1 MSEQQTAPINQYL
14 QPVVERRKVLFL
26 VWAAVV
32 VLGVAA
38 GLAAP
43 VSYSSTAAILVYP
56 SSGDPTKALETD
68 DADIDMPTELRIATS
83 QAVINLV
90 VDRLAQD
97 GIQAD
102 PQLLADSITAAS
114 TKESTVL
121 DLTFVS
127 TTPQLAATGA
137 NAFAQSYLDFRAE
150 LASSNKLSAES
161 AINARIVLLQERLSA
176 VENQL
181 NAAVGGSRVVLASEK
196 ATIEADLAAQQ
207 IALGALST
215 PTIDA
220 TVIIDDAVPPTA
232 PEGLGFLQI
241 LVGAIAGGLVS
252 GVVAVYVL
260 AAFADGAGAVGAR
273 PGATIEPKSEPPQ
286 QSPRRLQPRPQPQRQ
301 PQPTRQAVGSGA
313 DTAVVEGVG
322 PTSDTGD
329 EPVAAGTQPRTA
341 DGQASAQQHGT
352 TPELAPVEPA
362 RPEPLQ
368 DRRTPDNHRRR
379 ADAEADPKSDDETK
393 TKVDGPPPTPA
404 MIVSG
409 DMEPVLQY
417 LQGIGASGSVATMVV
432 GERDADSAATITLE
446 LADALH
452 TLGARVLVVD
462 AALQDRSLTT
472 RLKLSARPGFVDVA
486 NGRTTLAAAA
496 VPVGAGEGL
505 DVLGVGQVPGD
516 AAPAG
521 RPTAQTPTIRAAS
534 FERLLNEARLVY
546 HTILVTGGGLGS
558 NAAIAELAPLT
569 DGLIIGTDRPAG
581 DLADPTLHDLLA
593 ELPMPTLELLSAPS
607 IGGTAAKLSGSAAG
621 M

>member
-181 NAAVGGSRVVLASEK
+181 NAAAGGSRVVLASEK

-241 LVGAIAGGLVS
+241 PVGANAGALAS

-260 AAFADGAGAVGAR
+260 AAFADGAG
-273 PGATIEPKSEPPQ
+273 
-286 QSPRRLQPRPQPQRQ
+286 
-301 PQPTRQAVGSGA
+301 
-313 DTAVVEGVG
+313 
-322 PTSDTGD
+322 
-329 EPVAAGTQPRTA
+329 
-341 DGQASAQQHGT
+341 
-352 TPELAPVEPA
+352 
-362 RPEPLQ
+362 
-368 DRRTPDNHRRR
+368 
-379 ADAEADPKSDDETK
+379 
-393 TKVDGPPPTPA
+393 
-404 MIVSG
+404 
-409 DMEPVLQY
+409 
-417 LQGIGASGSVATMVV
+417 
-432 GERDADSAATITLE
+432 
-446 LADALH
+446 
-452 TLGARVLVVD
+452 
-462 AALQDRSLTT
+462 
-472 RLKLSARPGFVDVA
+472 
-486 NGRTTLAAAA
+486 
-496 VPVGAGEGL
+496 
-505 DVLGVGQVPGD
+505 
-516 AAPAG
+516 
-521 RPTAQTPTIRAAS
+521 
-534 FERLLNEARLVY
+534 
-546 HTILVTGGGLGS
+546 
-558 NAAIAELAPLT
+558 
-569 DGLIIGTDRPAG
+569 
-581 DLADPTLHDLLA
+581 
-593 ELPMPTLELLSAPS
+593 
-607 IGGTAAKLSGSAAG
+607 
-621 M
+621 